1 MTDDFPPPS
10 PPAGARRSWSNVSR
24 WKRWLVY
31 WVAICIALGGVG
43 AAIAEPNGTDT
54 AEPSGDHDVARVD
67 RRRARDDD
75 HAHSGDVSTRTDPD
89 RDRAG
94 DGSGRRATDDRARD
108 DRAGDH
114 RADTIAPTTPPP
126 TEPPATVPGSL
137 LALDV
142 LAMIPVEREQPDGY
156 DRDLFHYGDTVD
168 DHGCRTR
175 ALVLMR
181 DSLTPAQVDA
191 GGCAVV
197 AGDWYSRYDGLTWSD
212 PAELEIDH
220 VVALKEAW
228 DSGAWAWDD
237 ARLTAFGNDVDDVR
251 SLVAVTGAENQAK
264 SDKDPSNWIPSN
276 ADAVCTYLADWTSI
290 KARWGLSMDESEHG
304 RIRNLLT
311 DRCPGQ
317 TIAPWA
323 PVPAVVAP
331 TPAHGTAARRLLRRC
346 RRPSPAGDCDP
357 SYPTLCIPIGSPDLD
372 CGDIT
377 ERRFPVLPPDPHRFD
392 GNDDGVG
399 CES

>member
-1 MTDDFPPPS
+1 M
-10 PPAGARRSWSNVSR
+10 
-24 WKRWLVY
+24 
-31 WVAICIALGGVG
+31 
-43 AAIAEPNGTDT
+43 
-54 AEPSGDHDVARVD
+54 
-67 RRRARDDD
+67 
-75 HAHSGDVSTRTDPD
+75 
-89 RDRAG
+89 
-94 DGSGRRATDDRARD
+94 
-108 DRAGDH
+108 
-114 RADTIAPTTPPP
+114 
-126 TEPPATVPGSL
+126 

-142 LAMIPVEREQPDGY
+142 LATIPVELEHPSGY
-156 DRDLFHYGDTVD
+156 DRDRFRYGDIVD

-197 AGDWYSRYDGLTWSD
+197 AGDWYSRYDGATWTD

-220 VVALKEAW
+220 VIALKEAW

-264 SDKDPSNWIPSN
+264 SDKDPSNWLPSN
-276 ADAVCTYLADWTSI
+276 ADAVCTYVADWTSI

-304 RIRNLLT
+304 RVRNLLT

-323 PVPAVVAP
+323 PVPAITAPAAEPAVTAAP
-331 TPAHGTAARRLLRRC
+331 TPAVAPVPAVPAVAA
-346 RRPSPAGDCDP
+346 PAGDCDP

-372 CGDIT
+372 CGDISD
-377 ERRFPVLPPDPHRFD
+377 RRFPVLPPDPHGFD
-392 GNDDGVG
+392 GSDDDGLG